1 MGSYVSIPTYMRSL
15 QQTVPPHGAKVL
27 RIAKPSTSPKQPF
40 AEIAGEGAAS
50 KASPFARK
58 GKIVSFTVIEP
69 GGAPS
74 EFAEQVRLNGHYGVA
89 LIELDGG
96 VRVLAQMTDADP
108 YKMKVGDNVEAVIR
122 VLYEQE
128 GIIRYSFKFRPCV
141 GNESEA

>member
-15 QQTVPPHGAKVL
+15 QQRYRLMGQKCSDCETVNFPETAVCRNCGGRGGFESVPL
-27 RIAKPSTSPKQPF
+27 P
-40 AEIAGEGAAS
+40 
-50 KASPFARK
+50 RK